1 MKSIESRLTGLVV
14 TVVMACAIPLV
25 LAMTV
30 SHNIA
35 TGTLAAPSNGESLV
49 LDGHLYWIK
58 PGSPAVEA
66 ARKLQTGTVVDAM
79 LNGPANRSR
88 SEVLYVRQHSAK

>member
-1 MKSIESRLTGLVV
+1 LKSVESRLTGLAV
-14 TVVMACAIPLV
+14 TAVMVCAVPML

-30 SHNIA
+30 SRNIV
-35 TGTLAAPSNGESLV
+35 TGTLTAPSNGGTLV
-49 LDGHLYWIK
+49 LDNHLYRIR

-79 LNGPANRSR
+79 LNGPANASA